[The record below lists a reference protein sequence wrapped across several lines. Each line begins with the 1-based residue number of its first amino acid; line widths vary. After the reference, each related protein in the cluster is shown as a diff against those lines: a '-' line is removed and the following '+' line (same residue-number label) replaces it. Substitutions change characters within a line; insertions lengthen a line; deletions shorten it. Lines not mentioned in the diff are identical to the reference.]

1 MTPLARKTLRTYAEG
16 MGVPYRELARSFAQL
31 DTTGKCRAIVEMRKL
46 EIAWQEY
53 AAANAQPTRW
63 ARFKAKVIAKVRWW
77 QQA

>member
-16 MGVPYRELARSFAQL
+16 MGVPYRDVAAMYNGL

-46 EIAWQEY
+46 EVAWQEY
-53 AAANAQPTRW
+53 AAAYAQPTRW
-63 ARFKAKVIAKVRWW
+63 QRFKAKVIAKVRWW